1 MKKFFIKDLSGRGYT
16 SKQTLSDLLEWE
28 NEESYNEEMLHEWAE
43 NAEEGDEWRTN
54 SLLITC
60 IES

>member
-1 MKKFFIKDLSGRGYT
+1 MKLFFIKDLSGRGYT
-16 SKQTLSDLLEWE
+16 SKQTLTDLLTWE
-28 NEESYNEEMLHEWAE
+28 NEESDNGDMLHEWAE
-43 NAEEGDEWRTN
+43 NAEEGDTWRIN